1 MKQKFWGAVPPLPTP
16 IDRHE
21 RVDEK
26 ALRLLVDHCVEK
38 GLHGLFVC
46 GTNGES
52 MALTQRERNRAI
64 QIVLD
69 QAAGRVPVMAGC
81 MDTSTK
87 RVIENVKACEQ
98 MGVKSVVV
106 TAEFYARHSCPGET
120 VRHFEEIAKNT
131 EADLFLYNIPP
142 FVGTALSAETVFQI
156 AKIDHVVG
164 YKDSG
169 GVFGEFLRCLEHFAG
184 TDFMLFQ
191 GVTQLAGASVL
202 MGAAGFVPN
211 IAPAVPELCIQ
222 VYECAKRRDMEN
234 LAAYS
239 ALLTEAQ
246 RSLLKTTNAM
256 AGCKALCAGI
266 LGFMSPD
273 MCLPGEPVKEA
284 ELAYILKT
292 VRSVEERRL
301 KLEEKAS

>member
-1 MKQKFWGAVPPLPTP
+1 MKQKFWGVVPPIPTP
-16 IDRHE
+16 IDEYE

-26 ALRLLVDHCVEK
+26 ALRLLVDHCIEK

-52 MALTQRERNRAI
+52 MALTQKERNRAI

-87 RVIENVKACEQ
+87 RVIENIKEFEQ
-98 MGVKSVVV
+98 MGGQSAVV

-120 VRHFEEIAKNT
+120 VRHFEEIAKHT
-131 EADLFLYNIPP
+131 EADLFLYNIPA

-164 YKDSG
+164 YKDSSG
-169 GVFGEFLRCLEHFAG
+169 TFGEFLRCLEHFAG

-191 GVTQLAGASVL
+191 GVSQLAGASIL
-202 MGAAGFVPN
+202 MGAAGYIPN
-211 IAPAVPELCIQ
+211 IAPAVPEVCVK
-222 VYECAKRRDMEN
+222 VYEYAKRHDMEK
-234 LAAYS
+234 LAVYS

-246 RSLLKTTNAM
+246 RSLLRAPYAM
-256 AGCKALCAGI
+256 AACKAVCAKR
-266 LGFMSPD
+266 LGFMRPD
-273 MCLPGEPVKEA
+273 MCLPGEPVTEA
-284 ELAYILKT
+284 ELEGILEIF
-292 VRSVEERRL
+292 RSVEERRL
-301 KLEEKAS
+301 RLDF